1 MKTTRDSFIT
11 NGDSVSMAKFD
22 FKGIDQ
28 YTEALEKIGGKNAI
42 GVLKYAI
49 YPGASVVAN
58 AIRSEIESNHKDSGD
73 LAKSLTLADMRN
85 DSGYI
90 NTKIIFADYDRKGV
104 ANALKAAALESGTSR
119 GQKATHFISRTVKS
133 VAEKAT
139 NEISKALDEKI
150 GQIMG
155 D

>member
-1 MKTTRDSFIT
+1 
-11 NGDSVSMAKFD
+11 MANFD
-22 FKGIDQ
+22 FKGIDK

-42 GVLKYAI
+42 AVCKYAI

-73 LAKSLTLADMRN
+73 LANSLTLANMRN
-85 DSGYI
+85 DMGYI

-119 GQKATHFISRTVKS
+119 GQQATHFISRTVKA
-133 VAEKAT
+133 VADRAET
-139 NEISKALDEKI
+139 EISKALDQKI
-150 GQIMG
+150 AELMG
-155 D
+155 E